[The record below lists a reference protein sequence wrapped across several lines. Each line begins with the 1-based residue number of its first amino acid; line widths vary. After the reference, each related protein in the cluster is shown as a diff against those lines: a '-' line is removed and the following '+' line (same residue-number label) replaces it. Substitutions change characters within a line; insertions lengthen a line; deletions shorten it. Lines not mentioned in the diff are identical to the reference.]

1 MMLDVKSGSLGF
13 KKTIFYIF
21 PPMNMCQIKSL
32 IIMWVKKI
40 LCLTINFFKAEV
52 DKKKRSVTIK

>member
-32 IIMWVKKI
+32 MWVKKI

-52 DKKKRSVTIK
+52 NKKKRSVTIK

>member
-32 IIMWVKKI
+32 MWVKKI
-40 LCLTINFFKAEV
+40 LYLTINFFKAEV
-52 DKKKRSVTIK
+52 NKKKRSVTIK

>member
-21 PPMNMCQIKSL
+21 PTMNMCQIKSL
-32 IIMWVKKI
+32 MWVKKI
-40 LCLTINFFKAEV
+40 LYLTINFFKAEV
-52 DKKKRSVTIK
+52 NKKKRSVTIK